1 MTGIGGFLQEFLYGY
16 SGLRWLPTSVGLN
29 PSMAGQLSGIV
40 LRGLSWRGRQFTVSI
55 GSSTT
60 TVTVTAGR
68 GLVLSTPT
76 GRRVLNRGH
85 SLVIP
90 TRRPDRTVTTDAV
103 RCGRASATSSV
114 PGAPPL
120 AAVDGSTATAWQP
133 SAIPATVTIAL
144 PIATLVRTATVRWG
158 PRSRAS
164 SYTLQVSQDGVSWR
178 TVAAVAGRTSGS
190 VDAINFVASDARFLR
205 VQITAATGTQL
216 PLLNEL
222 TVSG

>member
-1 MTGIGGFLQEFLYGY
+1 
-16 SGLRWLPTSVGLN
+16 
-29 PSMAGQLSGIV
+29 MAGQLSGIV

-133 SAIPATVTIAL
+133 AAIPATVTVAL

-164 SYTLQVSQDGVSWR
+164 SYTLQVSQDGVGWR

-190 VDAINFVASDARFLR
+190 VDAINFVPSDARFLR
-205 VQITAATGTQL
+205 VQITAATGTQ
-216 PLLNEL
+216 PPSLNEL
-222 TVSG
+222 TVTG